1 MEMKNKEYLKYLGSH
16 FEQIRKL
23 FGWRQEDA
31 AVRMGISRSKVVAIE
46 TEPTKLTE
54 SEATS
59 LFFACDYEVYKA
71 KLSLKKLNKEN
82 FKNRASSILSSTA
95 FISSP
100 LFLSAVVGV
109 VAVAKP
115 SLVAKMVP
123 TIGSVFGSIWATASA
138 KKKKENQINELTK
151 KEVLDYESLKA
162 GMEQTIKEMEK
173 ELLKIFAL
181 ENWDRFEFY
190 EKVHPDLILE
200 EE

>member
-1 MEMKNKEYLKYLGSH
+1 MKKEEYLEYLGSH

-46 TEPTKLTE
+46 TEPTKLTQ

-59 LFFACDYEVYKA
+59 LFLACDYEVYKA
-71 KLSLKKLNKEN
+71 RLSLERVNKEN
-82 FKNRASSILSSTA
+82 YKNIASSIISSTA

-100 LFLSAVVGV
+100 IFLSAVVGV
-109 VAVAKP
+109 LAVAKP
-115 SLVAKMVP
+115 SLVAKLVP
-123 TIGSVFGSIWATASA
+123 TIGSVFGSVWATASA

-162 GMEQTIKEMEK
+162 GMEKTIKEIEK

-181 ENWDRFEFY
+181 EKWNRFEFY
-190 EKVHPDLILE
+190 EKVHPELILE
-200 EE
+200 EK